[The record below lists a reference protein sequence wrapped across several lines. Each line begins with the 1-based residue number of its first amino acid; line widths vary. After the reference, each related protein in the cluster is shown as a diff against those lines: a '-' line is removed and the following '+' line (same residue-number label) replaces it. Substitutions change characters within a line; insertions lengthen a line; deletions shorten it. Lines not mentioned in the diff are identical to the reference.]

1 MMRPLIT
8 LCILVSWFYLNG
20 QTSFPEKCLG
30 IWTGTMHIYN
40 RGSLVDSVFI
50 KLNVTRTNAPDTFV
64 WKTEYLSEKF
74 PLIKDYKLVISDAG
88 KGVFMTDEG
97 DGIILMDYLFENK
110 LYSVFETQ
118 GILLTSTY
126 EWLGNQ
132 IIFEVTSGKE
142 LETTYGVKSYSV
154 LNLQKAVLR
163 KIN

>member
-1 MMRPLIT
+1 MRPFIAF
-8 LCILVSWFYLNG
+8 CILFSWLSLNA

-40 RGSLVDSVFI
+40 RGSLVDSVTI

-74 PLIKDYKLVISDAG
+74 PMVKDYKLVISDAG
-88 KGVFMTDEG
+88 KGVFITDEG

-126 EWLGNQ
+126 EWLGNK

-142 LETTYGVKSYSV
+142 LQTTHGVKSYSI
-154 LNLQKAVLR
+154 LNLQKAILR
-163 KIN
+163 KMN

>member
-1 MMRPLIT
+1 MRPFIAF
-8 LCILVSWFYLNG
+8 CILFSWLSLNA

-40 RGSLVDSVFI
+40 RGSLVDSVTI

-74 PLIKDYKLVISDAG
+74 PMVKDYKLVISDAG
-88 KGVFMTDEG
+88 KGVFITDEG

-142 LETTYGVKSYSV
+142 LQTTLGVKSYSV
-154 LNLQKAVLR
+154 LNLQKAVL
-163 KIN
+163 KKMK

>member
-1 MMRPLIT
+1 MRPFIAF
-8 LCILVSWFYLNG
+8 CILFSWLSLNA

-40 RGSLVDSVFI
+40 RGLLVDSVTI

-74 PLIKDYKLVISDAG
+74 PMVKDYKLVISDAG
-88 KGVFMTDEG
+88 KGVFITDEG

-142 LETTYGVKSYSV
+142 LQTTYGVKSYNV
-154 LNLQKAVLR
+154 LNLQKAILR
-163 KIN
+163 KMN

>member
-1 MMRPLIT
+1 MRPFIAF
-8 LCILVSWFYLNG
+8 CILFSWLSLNA

-30 IWTGTMHIYN
+30 IWTGTMNIYN
-40 RGSLVDSVFI
+40 RGLLVDSVTI

-74 PLIKDYKLVISDAG
+74 PMVKDYKLVISDAG
-88 KGVFMTDEG
+88 KGVFITDEG

-142 LETTYGVKSYSV
+142 LQTTLGVKSYSV
-154 LNLQKAVLR
+154 LNLQKAVL
-163 KIN
+163 KKMK

>member
-1 MMRPLIT
+1 MRPFIAF
-8 LCILVSWFYLNG
+8 CILFSWLSLNA

-40 RGSLVDSVFI
+40 RGLLVDSVTI

-74 PLIKDYKLVISDAG
+74 PMVKDYKLVISDAG
-88 KGVFMTDEG
+88 KGVFITDEG

-142 LETTYGVKSYSV
+142 LQTTYGVKSYSV
-154 LNLQKAVLR
+154 LNLQKAVL
-163 KIN
+163 KKMK

>member
-1 MMRPLIT
+1 MRPFIAF
-8 LCILVSWFYLNG
+8 CILFSWLSLNA

-30 IWTGTMHIYN
+30 IWTGTMNIYN
-40 RGSLVDSVFI
+40 RGLLVDSVTI

-74 PLIKDYKLVISDAG
+74 PMVKDYKLVISDAG
-88 KGVFMTDEG
+88 KGVFITDEG

-142 LETTYGVKSYSV
+142 LQTTLGVKSYSV

-163 KIN
+163 KMN

>member
-1 MMRPLIT
+1 MRPFIAF
-8 LCILVSWFYLNG
+8 CILFSWLSLNA

-40 RGSLVDSVFI
+40 RGSLVDSVTI
-50 KLNVTRTNAPDTFV
+50 KLNVTRTNAPDTFI
-64 WKTEYLSEKF
+64 WKTEYLSTKN
-74 PLIKDYKLVISDAG
+74 PMVKDYKLVISDAG
-88 KGVFMTDEG
+88 KGVFKTDEG
-97 DGIILMDYLFENK
+97 DGIFLIDYLFENK

-142 LETTYGVKSYSV
+142 LQTTLGVKSYSV
-154 LNLQKAVLR
+154 LNLQKAVL
-163 KIN
+163 KKMK

>member
-8 LCILVSWFYLNG
+8 LCILVPWFYLNG

-50 KLNVTRTNAPDTFV
+50 KLNVTRTNASDTFL

-163 KIN
+163 KIY

>member
-1 MMRPLIT
+1 MRPFIAF
-8 LCILVSWFYLNG
+8 CILFSWLSLNA

-30 IWTGTMHIYN
+30 IWTGTMYIYN
-40 RGSLVDSVFI
+40 RGSLVDSVTI

-74 PLIKDYKLVISDAG
+74 PMVKDYKLVISDAG
-88 KGVFMTDEG
+88 KGVFITDEG

-142 LETTYGVKSYSV
+142 LQTTHGVKSYSV
-154 LNLQKAVLR
+154 LHLQKAILR
-163 KIN
+163 KMN

>member
-1 MMRPLIT
+1 
-8 LCILVSWFYLNG
+8 
-20 QTSFPEKCLG
+20 
-30 IWTGTMHIYN
+30 MHIYN
-40 RGSLVDSVFI
+40 RGSLVDSVTI

-74 PLIKDYKLVISDAG
+74 PMVKDYKLVISDAG
-88 KGVFMTDEG
+88 KGVFITDEG

-142 LETTYGVKSYSV
+142 LQTTHGVKSYSV
-154 LNLQKAVLR
+154 LHLQKAILR
-163 KIN
+163 KMN

>member
-1 MMRPLIT
+1 MRPFIAF
-8 LCILVSWFYLNG
+8 CILFSWLSLNA

-40 RGSLVDSVFI
+40 RGLLVDSVTI

-74 PLIKDYKLVISDAG
+74 PMVKDYKLVISDAG
-88 KGVFMTDEG
+88 KGVFITDEG

-142 LETTYGVKSYSV
+142 LQTTLGVKSYSV
-154 LNLQKAVLR
+154 LNLQKAVL
-163 KIN
+163 KKMK

>member
-1 MMRPLIT
+1 MRPFIAF
-8 LCILVSWFYLNG
+8 CILFSWLSLNA

-40 RGSLVDSVFI
+40 RGSLVDSVTI

-74 PLIKDYKLVISDAG
+74 PMVKDYKLVISDAG
-88 KGVFMTDEG
+88 KGVFITDEG

-142 LETTYGVKSYSV
+142 LQTTHGVKSYSI
-154 LNLQKAVLR
+154 LNLQKAILR
-163 KIN
+163 KMN

>member
-1 MMRPLIT
+1 MRPFIVF
-8 LCILVSWFYLNG
+8 CILFSWLSLNA

-30 IWTGTMHIYN
+30 IWTGTMHIYS
-40 RGSLVDSVFI
+40 RGSLVDSVPI

-74 PLIKDYKLVISDAG
+74 PMVKDYKLVISDAG
-88 KGVFMTDEG
+88 KGVFITDEG

-142 LETTYGVKSYSV
+142 LQTNHGVTSYSI
-154 LNLQKAVLR
+154 LNLQKAILR
-163 KIN
+163 KMN

>member
-1 MMRPLIT
+1 MRPLIT

-118 GILLTSTY
+118 GILLTFTY

-163 KIN
+163 KIY

>member
-1 MMRPLIT
+1 MRPLIT

-154 LNLQKAVLR
+154 LKLQKAVLR
-163 KIN
+163 KIY

>member
-1 MMRPLIT
+1 MRPFIAF
-8 LCILVSWFYLNG
+8 CILFSWLSLNA

-40 RGSLVDSVFI
+40 RGLLVDSVTI

-74 PLIKDYKLVISDAG
+74 PMVKDYKLVISDAG
-88 KGVFMTDEG
+88 KGVFITDEG

-142 LETTYGVKSYSV
+142 LQTTYGVKSYSV
-154 LNLQKAVLR
+154 LNLQKAILR
-163 KIN
+163 KMN

>member
-1 MMRPLIT
+1 MRPLIT

-163 KIN
+163 KIY

>member
-1 MMRPLIT
+1 MRPFIT
-8 LCILVSWFYLNG
+8 FCILFCWFYLNG

-40 RGSLVDSVFI
+40 RGSQVDSVFI
-50 KLNVTRTNAPDTFV
+50 KLNVIRTDAPDTFI

-74 PLIKDYKLVISDAG
+74 PMVKDYKLVISDAG
-88 KGVFMTDEG
+88 KGVFITDEG

-142 LETTYGVKSYSV
+142 LQTAHGVKSYSV

-163 KIN
+163 KMN

>member
-8 LCILVSWFYLNG
+8 LCILVPWFYLNG

-163 KIN
+163 KIY

>member
-1 MMRPLIT
+1 MRPLIT

>member
-1 MMRPLIT
+1 MRPFIVF
-8 LCILVSWFYLNG
+8 CILFSWLSLNA

-40 RGSLVDSVFI
+40 RGSLVDSVTI
-50 KLNVTRTNAPDTFV
+50 KLNVTRTNAPDTFI

-74 PLIKDYKLVISDAG
+74 PMVKDYKLVISDAG
-88 KGVFMTDEG
+88 KGVFITDEG

-126 EWLGNQ
+126 KWLENQ

-142 LETTYGVKSYSV
+142 LQTTHGVKSYSV
-154 LNLQKAVLR
+154 LNLQKAILR
-163 KIN
+163 KMN

>member
-1 MMRPLIT
+1 MRPFIAF
-8 LCILVSWFYLNG
+8 CILFSWLSLNA

-40 RGSLVDSVFI
+40 RGSLVDSVTI

-74 PLIKDYKLVISDAG
+74 PMVKDYKLVISDAG
-88 KGVFMTDEG
+88 KGVFITDEG

-142 LETTYGVKSYSV
+142 LQTTHGVKSYSV
-154 LNLQKAVLR
+154 LNLQKAILR
-163 KIN
+163 KMN

>member
-1 MMRPLIT
+1 MRPFIAF
-8 LCILVSWFYLNG
+8 CILFSWLSLNA

-40 RGSLVDSVFI
+40 RGLLVDSVTI

-74 PLIKDYKLVISDAG
+74 PMVKDYKLVISDAG
-88 KGVFMTDEG
+88 KGVFITDEG

-142 LETTYGVKSYSV
+142 LETTHGVKSYSV
-154 LNLQKAVLR
+154 LNLQKAILR
-163 KIN
+163 KMN

>member
-1 MMRPLIT
+1 MRPFIAF
-8 LCILVSWFYLNG
+8 CILFSWLSLNA

-40 RGSLVDSVFI
+40 RGSLVDSVTI

-74 PLIKDYKLVISDAG
+74 PMVKDYKLVISDAG
-88 KGVFMTDEG
+88 KGVFITDEG

-142 LETTYGVKSYSV
+142 LQTTHGVKSYSV
-154 LNLQKAVLR
+154 LNLQKAIL
-163 KIN
+163 KKMN

>member
-1 MMRPLIT
+1 MRPFIAF
-8 LCILVSWFYLNG
+8 CILFSWLSLNA

-30 IWTGTMHIYN
+30 IWTGTMNIYN
-40 RGSLVDSVFI
+40 RGSLVDSVTI

-74 PLIKDYKLVISDAG
+74 PMVKDYKLVISDAG
-88 KGVFMTDEG
+88 KGVFITDEG

-142 LETTYGVKSYSV
+142 LQTTLGVKSYSV

-163 KIN
+163 KMN

>member
-1 MMRPLIT
+1 MRPFIAF
-8 LCILVSWFYLNG
+8 CILFSWLSLNA

-40 RGSLVDSVFI
+40 RGSLVDSVTI

-74 PLIKDYKLVISDAG
+74 PMVKDYKLVISDAG
-88 KGVFMTDEG
+88 KGVFITDEG

-126 EWLGNQ
+126 EWLGNK

-142 LETTYGVKSYSV
+142 LQTTHGVKSYSV
-154 LNLQKAVLR
+154 LNLQKAILR
-163 KIN
+163 KMN

>member
-1 MMRPLIT
+1 MRPFIAF
-8 LCILVSWFYLNG
+8 CILFSWLSLNA

-40 RGSLVDSVFI
+40 RGLLVDSVTI

-74 PLIKDYKLVISDAG
+74 PMVKDYKLVISDAG
-88 KGVFMTDEG
+88 KGVFITDEG

-142 LETTYGVKSYSV
+142 LQTTHGVKSYSV
-154 LNLQKAVLR
+154 LNLQKAILR
-163 KIN
+163 KMN

>member
-1 MMRPLIT
+1 MRPFIAF
-8 LCILVSWFYLNG
+8 CILFSWLYLNA

-30 IWTGTMHIYN
+30 IWTGTMYIYN
-40 RGSLVDSVFI
+40 RGLLVDSVTI

-74 PLIKDYKLVISDAG
+74 PMVKDYKLVISDAG
-88 KGVFMTDEG
+88 KGVFITDEG

-142 LETTYGVKSYSV
+142 LETTHGVKSYSV
-154 LNLQKAVLR
+154 LNLQKAILR
-163 KIN
+163 KMN

>member
-1 MMRPLIT
+1 MRPFIAF
-8 LCILVSWFYLNG
+8 CILFSWLSLNA

-40 RGSLVDSVFI
+40 RGSLVDSVTI

-74 PLIKDYKLVISDAG
+74 PMVKDYKLVISDAG
-88 KGVFMTDEG
+88 KGVFITDEG

-126 EWLGNQ
+126 EWLGNK

-142 LETTYGVKSYSV
+142 LQTTHGVKSYSV
-154 LNLQKAVLR
+154 LNLQKAILR
-163 KIN
+163 IMN

>member
-163 KIN
+163 KIY

>member
-1 MMRPLIT
+1 MKIFYTLIF
-8 LCILVSWFYLNG
+8 LFFFSLIFA

-30 IWTGTMHIYN
+30 IWIGTMHIFS
-40 RGSLVDSVFI
+40 RGSLVDSVPI
-50 KLNVTRTNAPDTFV
+50 KLNVTRTNAPDTFI
-64 WKTEYLSEKF
+64 WKTEYLSTKN
-74 PLIKDYKLVISDAG
+74 PMVKDYKLVISDAG
-88 KGVFMTDEG
+88 KGVLKTDEG
-97 DGIILMDYLFENK
+97 DGTFLIDYLFENK

-142 LETTYGVKSYSV
+142 LQTTNGVKSYSV

-163 KIN
+163 KIKE